1 MRMWMVPPEE
11 LCDKHLLG
19 EHVECHMFFG
29 AIKKGKSVRGYLEGG
44 LLEPYWLKQRHE
56 VLAKEMRRR
65 GMKHKSPMR
74 FPKGFKPPGNQLV
87 QYVDP
92 ERNRFELIHLC
103 EECRRRMKP

>member
-1 MRMWMVPPEE
+1 
-11 LCDKHLLG
+11 
-19 EHVECHMFFG
+19 
-29 AIKKGKSVRGYLEGG
+29 
-44 LLEPYWLKQRHE
+44 
-56 VLAKEMRRR
+56 MRRR